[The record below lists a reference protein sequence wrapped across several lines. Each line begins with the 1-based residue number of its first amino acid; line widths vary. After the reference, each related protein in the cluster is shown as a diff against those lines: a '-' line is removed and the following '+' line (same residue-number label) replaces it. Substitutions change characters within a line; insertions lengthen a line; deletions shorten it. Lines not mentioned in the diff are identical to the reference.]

1 MTSKTNQYIRW
12 FENLT
17 SDDVSMVGGK
27 NASLG
32 DPKILPGKFA
42 KLTTNLVNAMILKM

>member
-1 MTSKTNQYIRW
+1 MRSIGMSEKYIRW
-12 FENLT
+12 FETLG

-32 DPKILPGKFA
+32 EILQGLEKQVFA
-42 KLTTNLVNAMILKM
+42 CQMVTAPV